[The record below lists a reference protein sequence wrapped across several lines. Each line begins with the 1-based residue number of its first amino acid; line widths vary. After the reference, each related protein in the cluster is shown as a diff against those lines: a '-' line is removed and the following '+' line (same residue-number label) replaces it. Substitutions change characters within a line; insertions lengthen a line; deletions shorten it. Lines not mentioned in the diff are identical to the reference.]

1 MILEKLEAY
10 YDYFSQRKAGWF
22 ILLCVGLLIGLGL
35 IVLSSASLSFIKSEN
50 HFHKQLLWC
59 VLGVLF
65 FFIGCFVDLKFLKK
79 HCSWILILFVVALV
93 IVLIPGI
100 GKMVNGSRRWI
111 AMGGFNIQVSEF
123 AKVSIILWLAQY
135 LNKSESN
142 RSSFRIG
149 FLIPLLV
156 VASICG
162 LIFLEPDYGTAM
174 LIGAVTITLLFLAGA
189 RLLYIWFAMAGG
201 LLAIS
206 ILIYLN
212 PTRMGRIVA
221 FLDVENNKLS
231 GAYQL
236 WQGMLGFASG
246 GLYGRG
252 LGQGRQQ
259 LVYLPEA
266 HTDFIFSIFSE
277 ELGSLTAISV
287 LAIYLTLFLT
297 IAHSAKKLHSN
308 FARFLSYGIALTII
322 YQVIINVGV
331 VTGLLPTKGM
341 GLPFISYGGSNL
353 VLLSFMIG
361 LLLNCFSEDQK
372 EWDCRNSKEEQLQK
386 STKRQ
391 LSNLFSH

>member
-1 MILEKLEAY
+1 VILEKLEAY
-10 YDYFSQRKAGWF
+10 YGYFSQRKAGWF
-22 ILLCVGLLIGLGL
+22 ILLCTGLLVGLGL

-50 HFHKQLLWC
+50 YFYKQLLWC
-59 VLGVLF
+59 VLGVPF
-65 FFIGCFVDLKFLKK
+65 FLTGCFVDLRFLKK
-79 HCSWILILFVVALV
+79 HCLWILTFFIAALV

-111 AMGGFNIQVSEF
+111 SMGGFNIQVSEF
-123 AKVSIILWLAQY
+123 AKIATILWLAQY
-135 LNKSESN
+135 LNNSENN
-142 RSSFRIG
+142 RSSFGIG
-149 FLIPLLV
+149 FLNPLLV

-174 LIGAVTITLLFLAGA
+174 LIGAVAITLLFLAGT
-189 RLLYIWFAMAGG
+189 RLLYIWLAIFGG

-221 FLDVENNKLS
+221 FLDVENNKLA

-266 HTDFIFSIFSE
+266 HTDFIFPIFSE
-277 ELGSLTAISV
+277 ELGSLAATAA
-287 LAIYLTLFLT
+287 LAIYLTFFLT
-297 IAHSAKKLHSN
+297 VTHSAKKLHSN
-308 FARFLSYGIALTII
+308 FTKFLSYGIALTII

-331 VTGLLPTKGM
+331 VTGLFPTKGM

-361 LLLNCFSEDQK
+361 LLLNCFSENQI
-372 EWDCRNSKEEQLQK
+372 EWDCRNSSEERLGK
-386 STKRQ
+386 PTRRKFISPYSR
-391 LSNLFSH
+391 

>member
-10 YDYFSQRKAGWF
+10 YNYFSQRKAGWF
-22 ILLCVGLLIGLGL
+22 ILLYTGLLTGLGL

-50 HFHKQLLWC
+50 YFHKQLLWC
-59 VLGVLF
+59 ALGIPL
-65 FFIGCFVDLKFLKK
+65 FFIGCFVNLKFLKK
-79 HCSWILILFVVALV
+79 HCLWILMLFVIALV
-93 IVLIPGI
+93 IVLIPGV

-111 AMGGFNIQVSEF
+111 AVGGFNVQVSEF
-123 AKVSIILWLAQY
+123 AKIAIILWLAQY
-135 LNKSESN
+135 LNSSEGN
-142 RSSFRIG
+142 RSDFRIG
-149 FLIPLLV
+149 FLNPLLV

-174 LIGAVTITLLFLAGA
+174 LIGAVAITLLFLAGTW
-189 RLLYIWFAMAGG
+189 LLYIGFAIFGG

-206 ILIYLN
+206 ILVYLN

-221 FLDVENNKLS
+221 FLDVENNKLA

-246 GLYGRG
+246 GLFGRG

-266 HTDFIFSIFSE
+266 HTDFIFPIFSE
-277 ELGSLTAISV
+277 ELGSLAAISV
-287 LAIYLTLFLT
+287 LAIYLIFFLT
-297 IAHSAKKLHSN
+297 ITHSAKKLHSN
-308 FARFLSYGIALTII
+308 FTKFLSYGIALTII

-331 VTGLLPTKGM
+331 VTGLFPTKGI

-361 LLLNCFSEDQK
+361 LLLNCFSEDQRK
-372 EWDCRNSKEEQLQK
+372 WDCRDSSEEQLRK
-386 STKRQ
+386 PTKGQ
-391 LSNLFSH
+391 LVRPYMH

>member
-10 YDYFSQRKAGWF
+10 YNYFSQRKAGWF
-22 ILLCVGLLIGLGL
+22 ILLCTGLLIGLGL

-50 HFHKQLLWC
+50 HFYKQLLWC
-59 VLGVLF
+59 VLGVPLF
-65 FFIGCFVDLKFLKK
+65 LIGCFVDLKFLKK
-79 HCSWILILFVVALV
+79 HCSWILTFFAVALV

-111 AMGGFNIQVSEF
+111 AVGGFNVQVSEF
-123 AKVSIILWLAQY
+123 AKVAVILWLAQY
-135 LNKSESN
+135 LNNSESN

-156 VASICG
+156 VASVCG

-189 RLLYIWFAMAGG
+189 RLLYIWLAISGG

-221 FLDVENNKLS
+221 FLDVENNKLA

-246 GLYGRG
+246 GLYGKG

-266 HTDFIFSIFSE
+266 HTDFIFPIFSE
-277 ELGSLTAISV
+277 ELGSLAAISV

-297 IAHSAKKLHSN
+297 VAHSAKKLLSN
-308 FARFLSYGIALTII
+308 FTKFLSYGIALTII

-331 VTGLLPTKGM
+331 VTGLFPTKGM

-353 VLLSFMIG
+353 VLLSFMVG
-361 LLLNCFSEDQK
+361 LLLNCFSEGQR
-372 EWDCRNSKEEQLQK
+372 EWDCRNSNEGQLRK
-386 STKRQ
+386 STKSRF
-391 LSNLFSH
+391 SNSFSR

>member
-10 YDYFSQRKAGWF
+10 YNYFSQRKAGWF
-22 ILLCVGLLIGLGL
+22 ILLCTSLLMGLGL
-35 IVLSSASLSFIKSEN
+35 IILSSASLSFIKSEN
-50 HFHKQLLWC
+50 YFHKQLLWC
-59 VLGVLF
+59 ALGVPL

-79 HCSWILILFVVALV
+79 HCLGILAFFVVALV
-93 IVLIPGI
+93 IVLVPGI

-111 AMGGFNIQVSEF
+111 AMGGFNVQVSEF
-123 AKVSIILWLAQY
+123 SKIAIILWLAQY
-135 LNKSESN
+135 LNNSEGN
-142 RSSFRIG
+142 RSDFRIG
-149 FLIPLLV
+149 FFNPLLV

-174 LIGAVTITLLFLAGA
+174 LVGAVTVTLLFLAGT
-189 RLLYIWFAMAGG
+189 RLWYIGIAIFGG

-221 FLDVENNKLS
+221 FLDVENNKLA

-266 HTDFIFSIFSE
+266 HTDFIFPIFSE
-277 ELGSLTAISV
+277 ELGSLAAILV
-287 LAIYLTLFLT
+287 LAVYLTFFLT
-297 IAHSAKKLHSN
+297 ITHSAKKLHSN
-308 FARFLSYGIALTII
+308 FAKFLSYGIALTII

-353 VLLSFMIG
+353 VLLSFMVG
-361 LLLNCFSEDQK
+361 LLLNCFSADQR
-372 EWDCRNSKEEQLQK
+372 EGARHNSNEEQLRK
-386 STKRQ
+386 PTKRE
-391 LSNLFSH
+391 LISPYTR

>member
-1 MILEKLEAY
+1 MVLEKLEAY
-10 YDYFSQRKAGWF
+10 YSYFSQRKAGWF
-22 ILLCVGLLIGLGL
+22 ILLCTSLLTGLGL

-50 HFHKQLLWC
+50 YFHKQLLWC
-59 VLGVLF
+59 ALSVPL

-79 HCSWILILFVVALV
+79 HCSWILTFFVVALV

-100 GKMVNGSRRWI
+100 GKRVNGSRRWI
-111 AMGGFNIQVSEF
+111 AMGGFNVQVSEF
-123 AKVSIILWLAQY
+123 AKIATILWLAQY
-135 LNKSESN
+135 LNNKESS
-142 RSSFRIG
+142 RSDFKIG

-174 LIGAVTITLLFLAGA
+174 LIGAVAITLLFLSGA
-189 RLLYIWFAMAGG
+189 RLLYIGFAVFGG

-221 FLDVENNKLS
+221 FLDVENNKLA

-246 GLYGRG
+246 GLHGRG

-266 HTDFIFSIFSE
+266 HTDFIFPIFSE
-277 ELGSLTAISV
+277 ELGSLAAISV
-287 LAIYLTLFLT
+287 LAIYLTFFLT
-297 IAHSAKKLHSN
+297 VVHSAKKLHSN
-308 FARFLSYGIALTII
+308 FAKFLSYGIALTII

-331 VTGLLPTKGM
+331 VTGLFPTKGM

-353 VLLSFMIG
+353 ILLSFMIG
-361 LLLNCFSEDQK
+361 LLLNCFSEDQR
-372 EWDCRNSKEEQLQK
+372 EWDYHDSTKEQLRK
-386 STKRQ
+386 PIKRQ
-391 LSNLFSH
+391 LVSPCVR

>member
-10 YDYFSQRKAGWF
+10 YNYLSQRKAGWF
-22 ILLCVGLLIGLGL
+22 ILLCTGLLIGLGL

-50 HFHKQLLWC
+50 YFRKQLLWC
-59 VLGVLF
+59 ALGVPF
-65 FFIGCFVDLKFLKK
+65 FLIGCFVDLKFLKK
-79 HCSWILILFVVALV
+79 HCSWILTFFIVALI

-111 AMGGFNIQVSEF
+111 AVGGFNMQVSEF
-123 AKVSIILWLAQY
+123 AKIATILWLAQY
-135 LNKSESN
+135 LNSSESN
-142 RSSFRIG
+142 RLDFRIG
-149 FLIPLLV
+149 FLSPLLV

-174 LIGAVTITLLFLAGA
+174 LIGAVAITLLFLSGA
-189 RLLYIWFAMAGG
+189 RLLHIWLAIFGG

-221 FLDVENNKLS
+221 FLDVENNKLT

-266 HTDFIFSIFSE
+266 HTDFIFPIFSE
-277 ELGSLTAISV
+277 ELGSLASISV

-308 FARFLSYGIALTII
+308 FTKFLSYGIALTII

-331 VTGLLPTKGM
+331 VTGLFPTKGM

-353 VLLSFMIG
+353 VLLFFMIG
-361 LLLNCFSEDQK
+361 LLLNCFSEDQR
-372 EWDCRNSKEEQLQK
+372 EWDCCDPSEEQLQK
-386 STKRQ
+386 PTKRR
-391 LSNLFSH
+391 LISPYSR

>member
-1 MILEKLEAY
+1 MVLEKLEAY
-10 YDYFSQRKAGWF
+10 YNYFSQRKAGWF
-22 ILLCVGLLIGLGL
+22 ILLCTGLLIGLGL

-59 VLGVLF
+59 TLGVPLF
-65 FFIGCFVDLKFLKK
+65 LIGCFVDLKFLKK
-79 HCSWILILFVVALV
+79 RCSWILTLFAIALV

-111 AMGGFNIQVSEF
+111 AVGGFNIQVSEF
-123 AKVSIILWLAQY
+123 AKVAVIFWLAQY
-135 LNKSESN
+135 LNNSESN
-142 RSSFRIG
+142 RSSFKIG

-156 VASICG
+156 VASMCG

-174 LIGAVTITLLFLAGA
+174 LIGAVTVTLLFLAGA
-189 RLLYIWFAMAGG
+189 RLLYIWFAIFGG

-266 HTDFIFSIFSE
+266 HTDFIFPIFSE
-277 ELGSLTAISV
+277 EWGSLAAISV

-297 IAHSAKKLHSN
+297 ITHSAKKLHNN
-308 FARFLSYGIALTII
+308 FAKFLAYGIALTII

-361 LLLNCFSEDQK
+361 LLLNCFSEDQR
-372 EWDCRNSKEEQLQK
+372 EWECRNSNGEQLRK
-386 STKRQ
+386 PTKGQ
-391 LSNLFSH
+391 LSSPFPH